1 MLIVFRTAASA
12 DITMFGD
19 AAVALLKLMGQTGEV
34 PGGLLAAD
42 VPAALDRL
50 RARVAGAPQDD
61 PHATTPPEPGDVLP
75 VPVTLRSR
83 AVPLIQLLE
92 AAARKQRDVIWEALA
107 SPVRR

>member
-1 MLIVFRTAASA
+1 MLIIFRTQAYA

-19 AAVALLKLMGQTGEV
+19 AAIALLKLMGQTGEM

-42 VPAALDRL
+42 VPAALERL

-61 PHATTPPEPGDVLP
+61 PHATPSPDPREALP
-75 VPVTLRSR
+75 VPVTLRQR
-83 AVPLIQLLE
+83 AVPLMQLLE
-92 AAARKQRDVIWEALA
+92 AAARKQRDVTWEVLA